1 MRTGV
6 VVSSEGSVRV
16 GRERGSFESSGG
28 ISLENLMRLM
38 NLVIALKTK
47 LTIFPKL
54 PFSMIYSLLVAFFR
68 FYGLKLLSLY

>member
-16 GRERGSFESSGG
+16 GACVARLRVGGG

-38 NLVIALKTK
+38 NLVIVLKT
-47 LTIFPKL
+47 KL